1 MDQEFKINYFK
12 KKDEVYHELITAIGN
27 NSFGK
32 EIKEIKDL
40 YNVLPKNGRLSYNSY
55 TIKPYRNMIDKITDK
70 ILKDG
75 KIQAYFNEYVN
86 MLEKLERYQ
95 NALLSASGER
105 DIANIKNTE
114 LDKLY
119 SRIGN
124 MILKDYKK
132 EYKECC

>member
-1 MDQEFKINYFK
+1 
-12 KKDEVYHELITAIGN
+12 
-27 NSFGK
+27 
-32 EIKEIKDL
+32 
-40 YNVLPKNGRLSYNSY
+40 
-55 TIKPYRNMIDKITDK
+55 MIDTITDK

-95 NALLSASGER
+95 NGLLSASGEK

-124 MILKDYKK
+124 MILKDYKRRI
-132 EYKECC
+132 